1 MESNLRDAIE
11 FLVNLGDEN
20 ADPKVI
26 EIDGKTYCT
35 RNLRRY
41 DEKPEAEAI
50 KGASLTALLDY
61 IIENQ
66 QEMPDRKMIVH
77 VTSPTTVR
85 FYSSL
90 DNERKRETL
99 FIAEAKLPEFIFGRN
114 MSQDNFVISLQSCFF
129 KNDDIEML
137 LKVAGNVENKS
148 VSSYGDDG
156 VTQKATIK
164 QGIAS
169 KADVIV
175 PNPVLLIPYR
185 TFLEVEQVA
194 SKFVFRISEGVGGV
208 PEFKLIEA
216 DGGAWK
222 YEAMQRVAEYLKK
235 HLEKFIKD
243 GKIIVIA

>member
-1 MESNLRDAIE
+1 MESNLRDVIE

-20 ADPKVI
+20 SEPKVI
-26 EIDGKTYCT
+26 EINGKTYCT
-35 RNLRRY
+35 KNLRRY
-41 DEKPEAEAI
+41 DEKPKADAI
-50 KGASLTALLDY
+50 EGASLTALLDY
-61 IIENQ
+61 IIDNQ
-66 QEMPDRKMIVH
+66 QEMPDGKMIVH

-90 DNERKRETL
+90 DKERKRETL
-99 FIAEAKLPEFIFGRN
+99 FIAKAKLPEFDFGRN
-114 MSQDNFVISLQSCFF
+114 MSQENFVIGLQSCFF
-129 KNDDIEML
+129 KNDDVDMI
-137 LKVAGNVENKS
+137 LKVAGNVESKT
-148 VSSYGDDG
+148 VASYGDDG

-175 PNPVLLIPYR
+175 PNPVSLIPYR
-185 TFLEVEQVA
+185 TFLEIEQVE
-194 SKFVFRISEGVGGV
+194 SKFVFRISEGIGGT

-222 YEAMQRVAEYLKK
+222 YEAMQRVAEYLKQC
-235 HLEKFIKD
+235 LANLIME